1 MEAAAVEST
10 AQQPC
15 SFMDIAMWPL
25 SCLQCYS
32 PALARPAVYRTVAAT
47 VRILAATSALSVLCC

>member
-1 MEAAAVEST
+1 VEST

-15 SFMDIAMWPL
+15 NFMDIAMWPL